1 MSGTNRMSNAYEQ
14 YQRLVA
20 RVDTF
25 GQAIRQR
32 YPTQITCHAG
42 CDGCC
47 YQQLTV
53 FPVEAHH
60 LAQAVAALTPE
71 VRQHLLVRLQQADPW
86 RLVDTPLPCVLLEH
100 GRCSLYDHRPL
111 ICRIHGFPVASPMI
125 ERPDGGQRDCCPL
138 NFADVPLQDI
148 APQAVYNLDLVN
160 QILAAINYLF
170 VQESGLPDQR
180 VTIRQAVLAALTT
193 PTSSEAP

>member
-1 MSGTNRMSNAYEQ
+1 MSDAYEQ

-20 RVDTF
+20 RVDAF
-25 GQAIRQR
+25 GQAICQR

-47 YQQLTV
+47 YQQFTV

-60 LAQAVAALTPE
+60 LVQAVRALAPE
-71 VRQHLLVRLQQADPW
+71 ARQHLLARLQQADPW
-86 RLVDTPLPCVLLEH
+86 RVVETPPPCVLLEH
-100 GRCSLYDHRPL
+100 GRCSLYDYRPL
-111 ICRIHGFPVASPMI
+111 ICRIHGFPVSSTMI

-138 NFADVPLQDI
+138 NFADTPLQDI
-148 APQAVYNLDLVN
+148 VPQAVYNLDLVN
-160 QILAAINYLF
+160 QTLAAINHLF

-180 VTIRQAVLAALTT
+180 RTIRQAVLAALLPRTA
-193 PTSSEAP
+193 SEAP